1 MASYPSSIYSPR
13 TKENRSGVDYD
24 ETKKT
29 VIFAE
34 DIVKDD
40 DEIVALETD
49 LIGGITTIASSA
61 TPAPTGDKLLNTL
74 NITALAEAATF
85 AAPSGTPRNGNRL
98 IVRIKDNGTARS
110 LSWNAIYRAL
120 EFALPTTTVLGK
132 VLYLGFVYNSQDS
145 KWDLL
150 AINQQS

>member
-1 MASYPSSIYSPR
+1 MTSYPASIYSPR
-13 TKENRSGVDYD
+13 TKENRSGIEYD

-34 DIVKDD
+34 DLQKLD
-40 DEIVALETD
+40 DEVVAIETD

-61 TPAPTGDKLLNTL
+61 TPTPTGNNLLNTL

-85 AAPSGTPRNGNRL
+85 AAPSGTPRNSNRL
-98 IVRIKDNGTARS
+98 IIRIKDNGTARG
-110 LSWNAIYRAL
+110 LSWNGIYRAL

-132 VLYLGFVYNSQDS
+132 VLYLGFAYNSQDT

-150 AINQQS
+150 AINQEA

>member
-61 TPAPTGDKLLNTL
+61 TPTPTGDKLLNTL

-85 AAPSGTPRNGNRL
+85 AAPSGTSRNGNRL

-110 LSWNAIYRAL
+110 LDWNAIYRAL
-120 EFALPTTTVLGK
+120 ELALPTTTVLGK
-132 VLYLGFVYNSQDS
+132 ILYLGFMYNSQDS